1 MDIEKIAK
9 LVRLRLTEE
18 EKKRFEEDLKEVLEA
33 FKVLDELETQE
44 EAAFHPIRLENEF
57 REDEVKPGLSAEE
70 VLKDRKNKEGR
81 FFKGP
86 RI

>member
-1 MDIEKIAK
+1 
-9 LVRLRLTEE
+9 
-18 EKKRFEEDLKEVLEA
+18 
-33 FKVLDELETQE
+33 
-44 EAAFHPIRLENEF
+44 
-57 REDEVKPGLSAEE
+57 VKPGLSAEE